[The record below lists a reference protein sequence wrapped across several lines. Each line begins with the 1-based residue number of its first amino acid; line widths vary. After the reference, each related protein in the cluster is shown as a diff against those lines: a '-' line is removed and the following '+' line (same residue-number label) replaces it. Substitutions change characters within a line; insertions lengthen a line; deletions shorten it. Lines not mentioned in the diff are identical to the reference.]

1 MSDDIM
7 KNTKPLVR
15 KALKKAVGDMKTV
28 NYGRDTKPSK
38 SGYCHETWNW
48 YSESWDVSPS
58 SIDTK
63 EQRNLNSLLGL
74 DTNEGINKW
83 YKQ

>member
-1 MSDDIM
+1 M

-15 KALKKAVGDMKTV
+15 KALNKAVGDMKTV

-38 SGYCHETWNW
+38 SGYCFETYTS

-58 SIDTK
+58 SL
-63 EQRNLNSLLGL
+63 LNNPMNNHLDKLLGL
-74 DTNEGINKW
+74 DTVDGINQY